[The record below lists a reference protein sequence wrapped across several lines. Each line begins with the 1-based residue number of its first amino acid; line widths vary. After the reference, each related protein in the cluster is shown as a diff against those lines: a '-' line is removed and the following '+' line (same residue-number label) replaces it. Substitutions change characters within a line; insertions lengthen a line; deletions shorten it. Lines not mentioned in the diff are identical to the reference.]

1 MAERVLIADDHER
14 MRSALSNYLGQQG
27 YLIEL
32 ATNGREAVQQA
43 ASGGVDL
50 FILDVEMPDV
60 NGLEACRQIRAL
72 PGYDVAPILFVTGI
86 DAPDIYERAV
96 EAGADDFL
104 HKPVNPTEL
113 LLRVQSLLRL
123 RALRVEVRRNLEVIV
138 DQHNRLTEALER
150 RQQLAAM
157 IVHDLRSPIATALL
171 SARAMLADAAQ
182 GGAPTRATLETIVT
196 ACDRV
201 HRMVLDVFD
210 IEHGRGSA
218 HPGLAPIDLWT
229 SLSAAI
235 EEARMRGRVDG
246 VEVVLRSEG
255 SQPLLVLG
263 QSDGLRRVFDNLLD
277 NALRYTGKGAEVGV
291 TVEIAKGS
299 RVVVRVQDLGPGIKG
314 DHKERIFDPYVRLQI
329 PDPRSGRGLGLA
341 YVRRAVE
348 SFGGHVWVE
357 DNAPTGAVFCVELVI
372 AS

>member
-27 YLIEL
+27 YLIQL

-43 ASGGVDL
+43 AAGGVDL

-60 NGLEACRQIRAL
+60 NGLEACRQIRSL

-96 EAGADDFL
+96 DAGADDFL

-157 IVHDLRSPIATALL
+157 IVHDLRSPIATALV
-171 SARAMLADAAQ
+171 SARGMLAEE
-182 GGAPTRATLETIVT
+182 PTGTQARATIETIVT

-218 HPGLAPIDLWT
+218 HPGLAPIDLWK

-235 EEARMRGRVDG
+235 DEARMRGRVDG

-263 QSDGLRRVFDNLLD
+263 QGDGLRRVFDNLLD

-291 TVEIAKGS
+291 TVEETKGS